1 MKRMMITAGLPSKAL
16 IGGLTAAALAVAPGT
31 EAADPSYKHAG
42 AGLTPQKVA
51 KIAKRVFRTEI
62 RALEPVG
69 GGDTT
74 VGHAETAGYAE
85 TAGHAATT
93 GRASTAG
100 HADMAGHANTA
111 GRADTAARADT
122 VGHAS
127 TAGHAT
133 TAGTAETAEV
143 AGIAESANPMAYAL
157 ISADGQVDAQRS
169 QGISQADVVVGHVSI
184 GQDGLYCFLGPS
196 PVGIQVTDVVVG
208 NETPTAIGAA
218 LGQHPMGGCP
228 GGTKFFVKTAGKTAF
243 FLSLVL

>member
-31 EAADPSYKHAG
+31 EAAE
-42 AGLTPQKVA
+42 LTPQKVA

-62 RALEPVG
+62 RALEPVA
-69 GGDTT
+69 GGDT
-74 VGHAETAGYAE
+74 VGHAATADYAE

-100 HADMAGHANTA
+100 HADMAGHASTA

-133 TAGTAETAEV
+133 TSGTAETAEV
-143 AGIAESANPMAYAL
+143 AGVAESANPMAYAL

-218 LGQHPMGGCP
+218 LGQHPTGGCP
-228 GGTKFFVKTAGKTAF
+228 GGTKFFIKTAGKTAF
-243 FLSLVL
+243 FLTLVL